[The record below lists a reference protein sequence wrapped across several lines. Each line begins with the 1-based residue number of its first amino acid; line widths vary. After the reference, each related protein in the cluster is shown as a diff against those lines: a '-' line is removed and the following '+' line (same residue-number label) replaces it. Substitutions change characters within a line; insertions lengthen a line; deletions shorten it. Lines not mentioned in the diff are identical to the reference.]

1 MRNSAFFRI
10 LPHPHSAS
18 IRILPHSS
26 ASFRNH
32 HNDVAQ
38 WFTADEAQAQA
49 FTDKVQDISTF
60 LDNLGLKSPPALPE
74 PIKLA
79 YHDACHLAQAQG
91 IRSAP
96 RRLLN
101 SIPNVTLLE
110 VPEGDICCGSAGTYN
125 LLQPRLAGEL
135 GRRKAGTLESLEP
148 QVVAAGNIGCM
159 MQIGARTSLPV
170 VHTAELLDWATGGPK
185 PRTLEEIAETS
196 P

>member
-1 MRNSAFFRI
+1 MQNRLKRCVTDGQLQRIFFPDGCIVGYLLRRK
-10 LPHPHSAS
+10 P
-18 IRILPHSS
+18 
-26 ASFRNH
+26 
-32 HNDVAQ
+32 
-38 WFTADEAQAQA
+38 
-49 FTDKVQDISTF
+49 
-60 LDNLGLKSPPALPE
+60 G
-74 PIKLA
+74 
-79 YHDACHLAQAQG
+79 G

-135 GRRKAGTLESLEP
+135 GHRKAGTLEAVEP